1 MDHGKQ
7 NWGSFGRGSVWAP
20 IRQYVLLITL
30 KPWLFKLLS
39 GGELDRGRGGGTGT
53 FHSDI
58 VRMPKKRQ
66 ADGEIH
72 IIWVIIRRKWT
83 ESATISNEQSD
94 FTDHWCPFPG
104 DGKLMAALYIPHPPS
119 CRRRRR
125 RNLPSAI
132 TLNVRAR
139 HQRGEIVFC
148 PGHGS

>member
-39 GGELDRGRGGGTGT
+39 GGELDRERGGGT

-72 IIWVIIRRKWT
+72 II
-83 ESATISNEQSD
+83 
-94 FTDHWCPFPG
+94 
-104 DGKLMAALYIPHPPS
+104 
-119 CRRRRR
+119 
-125 RNLPSAI
+125 
-132 TLNVRAR
+132 
-139 HQRGEIVFC
+139 
-148 PGHGS
+148 

>member
-7 NWGSFGRGSVWAP
+7 KWGSFGRGSVRAP

-39 GGELDRGRGGGTGT
+39 EEELDRESGRGGACTGT

-72 IIWVIIRRKWT
+72 II
-83 ESATISNEQSD
+83 
-94 FTDHWCPFPG
+94 
-104 DGKLMAALYIPHPPS
+104 
-119 CRRRRR
+119 
-125 RNLPSAI
+125 
-132 TLNVRAR
+132 
-139 HQRGEIVFC
+139 
-148 PGHGS
+148 

>member
-7 NWGSFGRGSVWAP
+7 NWGSFGGGSVWAP

-39 GGELDRGRGGGTGT
+39 GGELDRESGGVGGVGGSTGT

-72 IIWVIIRRKWT
+72 II
-83 ESATISNEQSD
+83 
-94 FTDHWCPFPG
+94 
-104 DGKLMAALYIPHPPS
+104 
-119 CRRRRR
+119 
-125 RNLPSAI
+125 
-132 TLNVRAR
+132 
-139 HQRGEIVFC
+139 
-148 PGHGS
+148 